1 MPCRLLCKSTKRL
14 PGFSS
19 GSLLSGILPRDM
31 QYSIT
36 TALQVP
42 HSSNSDSALH
52 AFNKLN
58 LICVLKIPLLLL
70 QSLLWK
76 VGENTYRKEKN
87 LQKHNLKHEIH
98 LPYIHLLHCP
108 VLSQSYGTT
117 NHSAGGDTN
126 AGTTSYHYH
135 CFDYCYDY
143 DSEWTSDQDRQQQ
156 QQQHISVGMLP
167 RPVALAGE
175 GCHNMPCAICYS
187 ICWSIYKNLR
197 LYSGSTWNIQ
207 ESNKLSLPAHSL
219 QHLHFPWKPGTIT
232 HQFSSKSFILKFHGD
247 SLRFC
252 NSFRCF
258 TRIVLPFC
266 Q

>member
-31 QYSIT
+31 QYSTT
-36 TALQVP
+36 TAPQVP
-42 HSSNSDSALH
+42 HSSNSGSALH

-87 LQKHNLKHEIH
+87 LQKRNLKHEIH

-126 AGTTSYHYH
+126 AGATSYHYH

-143 DSEWTSDQDRQQQ
+143 DSERTSDQDRQQQ

-167 RPVALAGE
+167 HPVALASE

-187 ICWSIYKNLR
+187 ICWSIYKIKDFTQAPLETFKSQISCPCLHIR
-197 LYSGSTWNIQ
+197 CSICTFLGSLAPSPTNSVPQ
-207 ESNKLSLPAHSL
+207 VSSLN
-219 QHLHFPWKPGTIT
+219 FME
-232 HQFSSKSFILKFHGD
+232 IL
-247 SLRFC
+247 
-252 NSFRCF
+252 
-258 TRIVLPFC
+258 V
-266 Q
+266 